1 MTEFPAGKFDI
12 AVIGAGHAGIEAALA
27 AARLGLETI
36 VFTINLDAVG
46 NMPCNPAIGGTGKG
60 HLVRELDALGG
71 EMAKAADECCI
82 QYRLLNKGK
91 GPAVWSLRAQADRR
105 RYQERMKHTLEREPH
120 LTVRQ
125 GEAVE
130 IRTENGAVSAVVL
143 STGAMFAVKAVIL
156 ATGTYL
162 SGRTIVGEC
171 VEESGPDGLHAAARL
186 TDSLRQL
193 GLPLRRFKTG
203 TPPRVNARTVDYED
217 MELQPGDKLPVP
229 FSYSTKSAPENKAV
243 CYLTWTT
250 EETRRIVRENLDR
263 APMYS
268 GLIEGVG
275 PRYCPSFETKIVRFP
290 DKLRHQLFVEPMG
303 LQTEE
308 VYIQGFSSS
317 MPEEVQVQMLH
328 SVPGLRRAV
337 MTRPAYAIE
346 YDCIDPLAL
355 KPTLEV
361 KSVPGLYG
369 AGQFNGSS
377 GYEEAAVQGFM
388 AGVNAARK
396 IRGQEDFI
404 LSRSESYTGTL
415 IDDLVTKG
423 TNEPY
428 RIMTSRS
435 EYRLLLRQD
444 NADHRLTRRGYEI
457 GLISKERLEAVEEK
471 YAAVEREIKRLTHT
485 GASPSPALSA
495 FLAEKGTTDIPGG
508 CPLIALLRRPQL
520 HYAEL
525 APFDPGRPALP
536 PEVAEQV
543 EISAKYEG
551 YIQRQQKQVED
562 FRKMESRKLPAGLD
576 YSTIQGLRLEAREK
590 LDAVRP
596 MDLGQASRISG
607 VSPAD
612 MTALMIY
619 LERETYHRPPAE
631 IPEGEPLPS
640 ASQERT
646 PLP

>member
-1 MTEFPAGKFDI
+1 MTEFHAGQFDI

-27 AARLGLETI
+27 AARLGLETV

-105 RYQERMKHTLEREPH
+105 KYQERMKHTLERQEH

-125 GEAVE
+125 GEVVE
-130 IRTENGAVSAVVL
+130 VRTENGAVSAVVL
-143 STGAMFAVKAVIL
+143 ATGAVFDVKAVIL

-162 SGRTIVGEC
+162 AGRTIIGEC
-171 VEESGPDGLHAAARL
+171 VEDSGPDGMHAATRL
-186 TDSLRQL
+186 TDSLLKL

-203 TPPRVNARTVDYED
+203 TPPRVNARTVDFDE
-217 MELQPGDKLPVP
+217 MEIQPGDTLPVP
-229 FSYSTKSAPENKAV
+229 FSYSTDHQPENRAV
-243 CYLTWTT
+243 CWLTWTT
-250 EETRRIVRENLDR
+250 EETKRIVQENLDR

-303 LQTEE
+303 LNTEE
-308 VYIQGFSSS
+308 LYIQGFSSS
-317 MPEEVQVQMLH
+317 MPEEVQLQMLH
-328 SVPGLRRAV
+328 SVPGLRHAV

-355 KPTLEV
+355 NATLEV

-377 GYEEAAVQGFM
+377 GYEEAAVQGFV

-396 IRGQEDFI
+396 LRGEGDFI
-404 LSRSESYTGTL
+404 LSRSESYIGTL

-444 NADHRLTRRGYEI
+444 NADQRLTKRGYEI
-457 GLISKERLEAVEEK
+457 GLVSEERLRAVEEK
-471 YAAVEREIKRLTHT
+471 YDAVNREIKRLTHT
-485 GASPSPALSA
+485 GAAPSPALSA
-495 FLAEKGTTDIPGG
+495 FLADKGTADVTDG
-508 CPLIALLRRPQL
+508 CSLIALLRRPQL
-520 HYAEL
+520 HYDEL
-525 APFDPGRPALP
+525 APFDPTRPELP
-536 PEVAEQV
+536 ADVAEQV
-543 EISAKYEG
+543 EISVKYEG

-562 FRKMESRKLPAGLD
+562 FRKMERHKLPADLD
-576 YSTIQGLRLEAREK
+576 YSGIQGLRLEAREK
-590 LDAVRP
+590 LAAIRP
-596 MDLGQASRISG
+596 LDLGQASRISG

-612 MTALMIY
+612 VAALMIW
-619 LERETYHRPPAE
+619 LERR
-631 IPEGEPLPS
+631 
-640 ASQERT
+640 
-646 PLP
+646 

>member
-1 MTEFPAGKFDI
+1 MTEFHAGQFDI

-27 AARLGLETI
+27 ASRLGLETI

-105 RYQERMKHTLEREPH
+105 KYQERMKHTLERQEH

-125 GEAVE
+125 GEVVE
-130 IRTENGAVSAVVL
+130 VRAENGAVSAVVL
-143 STGAMFAVKAVIL
+143 ATGAVFDVKAVIL

-162 SGRTIVGEC
+162 AGRTIIGEC
-171 VEESGPDGLHAAARL
+171 VEDSGPDGMHPARRL
-186 TDSLRQL
+186 TDSLLKL

-203 TPPRVNARTVDYED
+203 TPPRVNARSVDFDE
-217 MELQPGDKLPVP
+217 MEVQPGDELPVP
-229 FSYSTKSAPENKAV
+229 FSYSTAEQPENKAV
-243 CYLTWTT
+243 CWLTWTT
-250 EETRRIVRENLDR
+250 EETKRIVQENLSR

-268 GLIEGVG
+268 GLIEGIG

-303 LQTEE
+303 LNTEE
-308 VYIQGFSSS
+308 LYIQGFSSS
-317 MPEEVQVQMLH
+317 MPEEVQLQMLH
-328 SVPGLRRAV
+328 SVPGLRHAV

-355 KPTLEV
+355 NATLEV
-361 KSVPGLYG
+361 KAVPGLYG

-377 GYEEAAVQGFM
+377 GYEEAAVQGFV
-388 AGVNAARK
+388 AGVNAARRL
-396 IRGQEDFI
+396 RGESDFI
-404 LSRSESYTGTL
+404 LSRSESYIGTL

-435 EYRLLLRQD
+435 EYRLLHRQD
-444 NADHRLTRRGYEI
+444 NADERLMPIGHRI
-457 GLISKERLEAVEEK
+457 GLISDAQYEAVQEK
-471 YAAVEREIKRLTHT
+471 YRAVAAEIKRLEAT
-485 GASPSPALSA
+485 GVPESEALNAMLLAHETAPVEGSA
-495 FLAEKGTTDIPGG
+495 RLSD
-508 CPLIALLRRPQL
+508 LIRRPQL
-520 HYAEL
+520 GYDDL
-525 APFDPGRPALP
+525 APFDPERPALP
-536 PEVAEQV
+536 AVVREAV
-543 EISAKYEG
+543 EIRMKYAG
-551 YIQRQQKQVED
+551 YIARQQKQVEE
-562 FRKMESRKLPAGLD
+562 FAREEGRLLPKTID
-576 YSTIQGLRLEAREK
+576 YLSMQGLRVEARQK
-590 LDAVRP
+590 LDEIRP
-596 MDLGQASRISG
+596 LSVGQASRISG

-612 MTALMIY
+612 IAVLLIW
-619 LERETYHRPPAE
+619 LEQNKE
-631 IPEGEPLPS
+631 
-640 ASQERT
+640 
-646 PLP
+646 

>member
-1 MTEFPAGKFDI
+1 METFNAGQFDI

-27 AARLGLETI
+27 AARLGMETI

-71 EMAKAADECCI
+71 EMAKAADACCI

-105 RYQERMKHTLEREPH
+105 KYQAYMKYALERQEH

-125 GEAVE
+125 GEVVE
-130 IRTENGAVSAVVL
+130 IRTEDGAVSAVVL
-143 STGAMFAVKAVIL
+143 STGAVFSVRAVIL

-171 VEESGPDGLHAAARL
+171 VEDSGPDGMHAALRL
-186 TDSLRQL
+186 TDSLHHL

-203 TPPRVNARTVDYED
+203 TPPRVNACSVDFD
-217 MELQPGDKLPVP
+217 VMELQEGDRLPVP
-229 FSYSTKSAPENKAV
+229 FSYSTRKTPENKAV

-250 EETRRIVRENLDR
+250 EETKRIVLENLDR

-268 GLIEGVG
+268 GVIEGVG
-275 PRYCPSFETKIVRFP
+275 PRYCPSFETKVVRFP

-303 LQTEE
+303 LETEE

-317 MPEEVQVQMLH
+317 MPEEVQIRMLH
-328 SVPGLRRAV
+328 SVPGLTHAV

-355 KPTLEV
+355 SPTLEV
-361 KSVPGLYG
+361 KAVPGLYG

-377 GYEEAAVQGFM
+377 GYEEAAVQGFV
-388 AGVNAARK
+388 AGVNAVRK
-396 IRGQEDFI
+396 LRGQEPFI
-404 LSRSESYTGTL
+404 LSRSESYIGTL

-444 NADHRLTRRGYEI
+444 NADLRLTRRGYEI
-457 GLISKERLEAVEEK
+457 GLVGEERLREVEEK
-471 YAAVEREIKRLTHT
+471 YAAVDREIARLTHT

-495 FLAEKGTTDIPGG
+495 FLAEKGTADVTDG
-508 CPLIALLRRPQL
+508 CPLIALLRRPQI
-520 HYAEL
+520 HYADL
-525 APFDPGRPALP
+525 SPFDPQRPALSGDI
-536 PEVAEQV
+536 AEQV
-543 EISAKYEG
+543 EISVKYAG

-562 FRKMESRKLPAGLD
+562 FRKMEARRLPPDLD
-576 YSTIQGLRLEAREK
+576 YHAIQGLRLEAREK
-590 LDAVRP
+590 LSAVRP
-596 MDLGQASRISG
+596 ADLGQASRISG

-612 MTALMIY
+612 LTALMIY
-619 LERETYHRPPAE
+619 LER
-631 IPEGEPLPS
+631 
-640 ASQERT
+640 
-646 PLP
+646 

>member
-1 MTEFPAGKFDI
+1 MTEFHAGQFDI

-27 AARLGLETI
+27 SARLGLETI
-36 VFTINLDAVG
+36 VFAINLDSVG

-71 EMAKAADECCI
+71 EMAKAADQCCI

-105 RYQERMKHTLEREPH
+105 KYQEIMKHTLEQQER

-125 GEAVE
+125 GEVVE
-130 IRTENGAVSAVVL
+130 VRTENGAVSAVVL
-143 STGAMFAVKAVIL
+143 ATGAVFSVKAAIL
-156 ATGTYL
+156 ATGTFL
-162 SGRTIVGEC
+162 TGRTIIGEC
-171 VEESGPDGLHAAARL
+171 VDDSGPDGMHASLRL
-186 TDSLRQL
+186 TDSLLKL

-203 TPPRVNARTVDYED
+203 TPPRVNARSVDYDE
-217 MELQPGDKLPVP
+217 MEVQPGDESPIP
-229 FSYSTKSAPENKAV
+229 FSYSTEHVPDNQAV
-243 CYLTWTT
+243 CWLTWTT
-250 EETRRIVRENLDR
+250 DETKQIVEDNLHL

-290 DKLRHQLFVEPMG
+290 DKKRHQLFVEPMG
-303 LQTEE
+303 LNTEE
-308 VYIQGFSSS
+308 LYIQGLSSS
-317 MPEEVQVQMLH
+317 LPESVQVQMLH
-328 SVPGLRRAV
+328 SIPGLRRAV

-355 KPTLEV
+355 HATLET
-361 KSVPGLYG
+361 KQVPGLYG

-377 GYEEAAVQGFM
+377 GYEEAAVQGFV

-396 IRGQEDFI
+396 LLGKEDFI
-404 LSRSESYTGTL
+404 LSRSESYIGTL

-444 NADHRLTRRGYEI
+444 NADQRLTHRGYEI
-457 GLISKERLEAVEEK
+457 GLVSEERMRAVEEK
-471 YAAVEREIKRLTHT
+471 YEAVRKEIKRLTHV

-495 FLAEKGTTDIPGG
+495 FLTEKGTADVADG
-508 CPLIALLRRPQL
+508 CPMIALLRRPQL
-520 HYAEL
+520 HYDEL
-525 APFDPGRPALP
+525 APFDPTRPELP
-536 PEVAEQV
+536 PDVAEQV
-543 EISAKYEG
+543 EISVKYEG

-562 FRKMESRKLPAGLD
+562 FRKMERHKIPADLD
-576 YSTIQGLRLEAREK
+576 YNGIQGLRLEAREK
-590 LDAVRP
+590 LSAIRP
-596 MDLGQASRISG
+596 LDLGQASRISG

-612 MTALMIY
+612 VAALMIW
-619 LERETYHRPPAE
+619 LERR
-631 IPEGEPLPS
+631 
-640 ASQERT
+640 
-646 PLP
+646 

>member
-1 MTEFPAGKFDI
+1 MTEFHAGQFDI

-27 AARLGLETI
+27 AARLGMETI
-36 VFTINLDAVG
+36 IFTINMDAVG

-71 EMAKAADECCI
+71 EMAKAADRCCI

-105 RYQERMKHTLEREPH
+105 KYQEVMKHTLELQAH

-125 GEAVE
+125 GEVTEVRA
-130 IRTENGAVSAVVL
+130 ENGAVTEVVL
-143 STGAMFAVKAVIL
+143 STGAVFSVKAAIL

-162 SGRTIVGEC
+162 TGRTIIGEC
-171 VEESGPDGLHAAARL
+171 IEDSGPDGMHAALRL
-186 TDSLRQL
+186 TDSLLNL

-203 TPPRVNARTVDYED
+203 TPPRVLSRTVDFDE
-217 MELQPGDKLPVP
+217 MEVQPGDELPIP
-229 FSYSTKSAPENKAV
+229 FSYSTENPPENQAV
-243 CYLTWTT
+243 CWPTWTT
-250 EETRRIVRENLDR
+250 DETKQIVQDNLHL

-290 DKLRHQLFVEPMG
+290 DKQRHQLFVEPMG
-303 LQTEE
+303 LNTEE
-308 VYIQGFSSS
+308 LYSQGFSSS
-317 MPEEVQVQMLH
+317 LPESVQVQMLH

-355 KPTLEV
+355 HATLET
-361 KSVPGLYG
+361 KQISGLYG

-377 GYEEAAVQGFM
+377 GYEEAAVQGFV
-388 AGVNAARK
+388 AGVNAVRK
-396 IRGQEDFI
+396 LRGQEPFI
-404 LSRSESYTGTL
+404 LSRSESYIGTL

-444 NADHRLTRRGYEI
+444 NADQRLTHRGYEL
-457 GLISKERLEAVEEK
+457 GLVSEERMAAVAAKYEAVQK
-471 YAAVEREIKRLTHT
+471 EIHRMTHV

-495 FLAEKGTTDIPGG
+495 FLAEKGTADVTDG
-508 CPLIALLRRPQL
+508 CPMIALLRRPQL
-520 HYAEL
+520 HYADL
-525 APFDPGRPALP
+525 APFDPTRPEVPAD
-536 PEVAEQV
+536 VAEQV
-543 EISAKYEG
+543 EISVKYEG

-562 FRKMESRKLPAGLD
+562 FRKMERHKLPADLD
-576 YSTIQGLRLEAREK
+576 YHSIQGLRLEAREK
-590 LDAVRP
+590 LSEVRP
-596 MDLGQASRISG
+596 LDLGQAGRISG

-612 MTALMIY
+612 VAALKIY
-619 LERETYHRPPAE
+619 LER
-631 IPEGEPLPS
+631 
-640 ASQERT
+640 
-646 PLP
+646 